1 MADASEGSEP
11 EPTHTAELRLEPVQF
26 IARTDAV
33 LRLGA
38 MMLGAGAS
46 SARVSDSM
54 RRAAQAVGVDD
65 LQSRVGMKD
74 IVLTTSRGQMFRT
87 RVAEIRSPAIDADRL
102 TALKRLTNGLRPGL
116 RADALQREL
125 DGIETIPRRY
135 SDALRVLAAALACAA
150 FALLNNGGWQ
160 EFVAVGLAAGAGQW
174 VRMLIHRMRTNEFLI
189 VFASAVTALL
199 VYLAVAALFDLAGL
213 PGGQHDAAL
222 TSAVLYLVPGFPLV
236 TGALDLARL
245 DLNAG
250 IARVTYAVLILLAT
264 GTAVWSVAAVFHTTV
279 TQTATPVLD
288 EPLLSLMRLVAGFI
302 GVLGFA
308 ILFSTPMAIALT
320 AAVLGALANVARL
333 ALGDAGIQPAVAA
346 AAAALAV
353 GLGAYL
359 VGDRLRAARVTLTV
373 PAVLI
378 MVPGAAAYRS
388 IAGVID
394 GDTLSAIQN
403 GMQAVFVVV
412 ALAIGLTVARVLTE
426 REWQRPAPA
435 RPTAL

>member
-1 MADASEGSEP
+1 MADAPGAADP
-11 EPTHTAELRLEPVQF
+11 DPTHTAELRLEPIGF

-33 LRLGA
+33 MRLGA
-38 MMLGAGAS
+38 LMLGAGAS

-54 RRAAQAVGVDD
+54 SRAAQAVGIEE
-65 LQSRVGMKD
+65 LHSRVGMKD
-74 IVLTTSRGQMFRT
+74 IVSTASRGQMFRT
-87 RVAEIRSPAIDADRL
+87 RVAEIRTPAVDADRL
-102 TALKRLTNGLRPGL
+102 TALKRLTNRLRPGMT
-116 RADALQREL
+116 AGELQAEL
-125 DGIETIPRRY
+125 DAVERMPRRY
-135 SDALRVLAAALACAA
+135 GDPLRILAAALACAA

-160 EFVAVGLAAGAGQW
+160 EFVAVGVAAGTGQA
-174 VRMLIHRMRTNEFLI
+174 VRMAIHRLRTNEFLV
-189 VFASAVTALL
+189 VFASAATALL
-199 VYLAVAALFDLAGL
+199 VYLLVAQVFTLVGL

-222 TSAVLYLVPGFPLV
+222 TSAVLFLVPGFPLV

-245 DLNAG
+245 DLNSG

-264 GTAVWSVAAVFHTTV
+264 GTAVWGVAAVFDATV
-279 TQTATPVLD
+279 TQTASPAFA
-288 EPLLSLMRLVAGFI
+288 EPLLSLVRFMAGI
-302 GVLGFA
+302 VGVVGFA
-308 ILFSTPMAIALT
+308 VLFSTPAAIAL
-320 AAVLGALANVARL
+320 AAALLGSAANVGRL
-333 ALGDAGIQPAVAA
+333 ALVDAGVMPAVAA

-359 VGDRLRAARVTLTV
+359 VGDRLRAPRVTLTV

-394 GDTLSAIQN
+394 GDTLAAIQN

-426 REWQRPAPA
+426 REWQLPA
-435 RPTAL
+435 R